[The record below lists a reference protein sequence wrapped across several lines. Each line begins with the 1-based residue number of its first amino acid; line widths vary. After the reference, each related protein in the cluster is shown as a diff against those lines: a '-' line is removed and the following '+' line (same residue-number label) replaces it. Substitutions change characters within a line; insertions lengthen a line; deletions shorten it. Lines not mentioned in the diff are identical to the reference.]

1 MEPGEEECHD
11 KEESSIIEVPEESC
25 DLNPMKTCR
34 FATKLVPKL
43 DALQECSLVP
53 KERSWNFHKK
63 IMIIFHLQ
71 IIQGCFNNIFFSKS
85 SNKNL
90 FGHSQKNM
98 IHIKCKTF

>member
-43 DALQECSLVP
+43 DAVQECSLVP
-53 KERSWNFHKK
+53 KGR
-63 IMIIFHLQ
+63 
-71 IIQGCFNNIFFSKS
+71 
-85 SNKNL
+85 
-90 FGHSQKNM
+90 
-98 IHIKCKTF
+98 